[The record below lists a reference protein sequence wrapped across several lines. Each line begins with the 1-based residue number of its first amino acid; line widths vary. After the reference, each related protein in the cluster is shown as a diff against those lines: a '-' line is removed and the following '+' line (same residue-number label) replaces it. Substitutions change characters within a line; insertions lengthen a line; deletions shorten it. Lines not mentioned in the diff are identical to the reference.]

1 MSIAQPPPRP
11 PQRRNLP
18 NYVPHPHSH
27 SHPSHR
33 EARCKLPGSDALEKE
48 GSFLDLETQ
57 RGKTRAGQLKGSC

>member
-1 MSIAQPPPRP
+1 MHSPLRAHPSAGISLIMSPTP
-11 PQRRNLP
+11 
-18 NYVPHPHSH
+18 H

-48 GSFLDLETQ
+48 GSFLDLGTR